1 MSIDPIRPAKP
12 QLSRTSSRLLTGGL
26 ILTGVAAAAALW
38 YVFGTSS
45 RRASTPADHLPAN
58 PPPVVIDRAPP
69 PPVPAAK
76 TYTEDEVKIIRDL
89 TRTQTLTEAALERQ
103 YGN

>member
-1 MSIDPIRPAKP
+1 MSTDPIRPPKP
-12 QLSRTSSRLLTGGL
+12 SLSRTGVGLLIAGGVIVVL
-26 ILTGVAAAAALW
+26 AAVGLW
-38 YVFGTSS
+38 LVLGASP
-45 RRASTPADHLPAN
+45 RPASTPVNRLPAN
-58 PPPVVIDRAPP
+58 PPPVASDRATP

>member
-1 MSIDPIRPAKP
+1 MSIDPTRPARPK
-12 QLSRTSSRLLTGGL
+12 LSRTAVGLLIAGGGIVVL
-26 ILTGVAAAAALW
+26 AAVGLW
-38 YVFGTSS
+38 LVLGTSP
-45 RRASTPADHLPAN
+45 RPASTPVDRLPAN
-58 PPPVVIDRAPP
+58 PPPVASERAT

>member
-1 MSIDPIRPAKP
+1 MSIDPTRPAKP
-12 QLSRTSSRLLTGGL
+12 KLSRTGIGLLIAGGVIVVL
-26 ILTGVAAAAALW
+26 AAVGLW
-38 YVFGTSS
+38 LVLGTSP
-45 RRASTPADHLPAN
+45 RPASTSLDRLPAN
-58 PPPVVIDRAPP
+58 PPPVANDRATPT
-69 PPVPAAK
+69 PVPAAK